1 MKVFS
6 YIGTKRGTNSNTYRV
21 VKMLINEMKQFDSNL
36 ECEII
41 TSTEYELMQ
50 CSECLNCFDKGY
62 CVKDNVDNFNAIK
75 DKMLN
80 SDVIIFGTPVLGANV
95 SGEMKKLIDRLS
107 YWLHLMPLISKIGVS
122 VVTASSNSLME
133 TNSYLKKIMESFGL
147 FVSASILCTVD
158 MPNMID
164 SPQFQGITL
173 KGYAKEIMDYAL
185 KNKKIYSSKYQEL
198 YFKHLKDGY
207 DVPIDSDNAEL
218 KYWREKDLFKYKT
231 YNELINDLV
240 NN

>member
-80 SDVIIFGTPVLGANV
+80 SYVIN
-95 SGEMKKLIDRLS
+95 
-107 YWLHLMPLISKIGVS
+107 
-122 VVTASSNSLME
+122 
-133 TNSYLKKIMESFGL
+133 LKKIMESFRL

-158 MPNMID
+158 IPNMID

-198 YFKHLKDGY
+198 YFKDLQDSKKAKEQILKMKELESS
-207 DVPIDSDNAEL
+207 VPGIVV
-218 KYWREKDLFKYKT
+218 KDCMKSVGEY
-231 YNELINDLV
+231 I
-240 NN
+240 